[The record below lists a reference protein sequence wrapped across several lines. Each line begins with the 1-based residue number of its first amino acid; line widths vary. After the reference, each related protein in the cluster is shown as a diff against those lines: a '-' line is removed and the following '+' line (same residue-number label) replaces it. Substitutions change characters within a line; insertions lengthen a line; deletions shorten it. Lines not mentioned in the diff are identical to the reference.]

1 MKGEECLRKA
11 FILFKWQ
18 INWPFYFEAR
28 EVKQHS
34 AFQFKLHFYSSLS
47 FLKVTLGVHY
57 CLAWAIGKYLI
68 AFRNVENHSLLK
80 YYSGFKSVGM
90 NVEMEILKKKI
101 TQI

>member
-1 MKGEECLRKA
+1 MKGKECLRKA

-18 INWPFYFEAR
+18 TNWPFYFEAR

-34 AFQFKLHFYSSLS
+34 AFQFKLHFYFSLL
-47 FLKVTLGVHY
+47 FLEVTLGVHY

-68 AFRNVENHSLLK
+68 AFRDVENHSPFK